1 MRFPTRRGVFA
12 VATGLPVSFAA
23 ITLTENWWQF
33 SLIWLALSLLALL
46 IDMIFTTPRRA
57 VEVSATPPGLLYIG
71 ESDPLRLKLDI
82 VNPWKPMMADI
93 GIAFNDVVEPLP
105 IVAVQVG
112 GGAID
117 VPVRAQRRGLAE
129 LDYLNLRWT
138 GPLGL
143 MAAQHKLPI
152 NARMPVVPNTRAVAR
167 DSVKLAFDDA
177 ILGIKQQRR
186 KGSGSEFE
194 ALREFGSGMDRRHI
208 DWKHSARHSKLLAKE
223 FDTERN
229 HNIIFAFDSGQLMGE
244 PLANENGES
253 LTRLDRAINAGLMMA
268 HVCLR
273 AGDKIGLFSFDATVR
288 RFLAPSG
295 GAKAF
300 PIFAG
305 ESGRVEQGAF
315 ETNFTLGL
323 TDLGRRLERRSLIVV
338 MSEFTDSTTAE
349 LMIDNLGRLAKKH
362 LVMFVTFSDRDL
374 DRVRSAEPKITLD
387 VGRAVVADELLRE
400 RKIVLERLRRLGLMV
415 LETVP
420 EALSLNMIQRY
431 LDIKEREL
439 I

>member
-1 MRFPTRRGVFA
+1 MRFPTRRGVFLL
-12 VATGLPVSFAA
+12 ATGLPVSFAA
-23 ITLTENWWQF
+23 ITLTESWWQVA
-33 SLIWLALSLLALL
+33 LIWLAVALIALL
-46 IDMIFTTPRRA
+46 IDMVFTTPRRA
-57 VEVSATPPGLLYIG
+57 VTVQAKPPGLLYIG
-71 ESDPLRLKLDI
+71 ETDPLQLKLEI
-82 VNPWKPMMADI
+82 ASPWKPMLADI
-93 GIAFNDVVEPLP
+93 GVSFNALVDPLP
-105 IVAVQVG
+105 PVQVLVG
-112 GGAID
+112 GDAID
-117 VPVRAQRRGLAE
+117 VPVRALQRGLAT
-129 LDYLNLRWT
+129 LAYLNLRWT

-143 MAAQHKLPI
+143 MAAQHRLDV
-152 NARMPVVPNTRAVAR
+152 NAQMPVVPNTRAVAR

-177 ILGIKQQRR
+177 ILGLKQQRR
-186 KGSGSEFE
+186 KGQGSEFE

-244 PLANENGES
+244 PIANDQGHM
-253 LTRLDRAINAGLMMA
+253 LTRLDRAINSGLMLA

-295 GAKAF
+295 GAQAF
-300 PIFAG
+300 PVFAS

-323 TDLGRRLERRSLIVV
+323 TDLGRRLQRRSLIVV

-349 LMIDNLGRLAKKH
+349 LMIENLGRLAKKH
-362 LVMFVTFSDRDL
+362 LVMFVTFTDREL
-374 DRVRSAEPKITLD
+374 GRIRGLEPKATVD

-400 RKIVLERLRRLGLMV
+400 RKVVLERLRRLGLMV
-415 LETVP
+415 LETAP
-420 EALSLNMIQRY
+420 EALSLTMIQRY

>member
-1 MRFPTRRGVFA
+1 
-12 VATGLPVSFAA
+12 
-23 ITLTENWWQF
+23 
-33 SLIWLALSLLALL
+33 
-46 IDMIFTTPRRA
+46 
-57 VEVSATPPGLLYIG
+57 
-71 ESDPLRLKLDI
+71 LK
-82 VNPWKPMMADI
+82 
-93 GIAFNDVVEPLP
+93 
-105 IVAVQVG
+105 
-112 GGAID
+112 
-117 VPVRAQRRGLAE
+117 RGLAV
-129 LDYLNLRWT
+129 LNYINLRWT

-143 MAAQHKLPI
+143 MAAQHRLEI
-152 NARMPVVPNTRAVAR
+152 NAQMPVVPNTRAVAR

-177 ILGIKQQRR
+177 IMGLKQQRR
-186 KGSGSEFE
+186 KGQGSEFE

-244 PLANENGES
+244 PIAGEQGDA
-253 LTRLDRAINAGLMMA
+253 LTRLDRAINSGLMMA

-273 AGDKIGLFSFDATVR
+273 AGDKIGMFAFDATVR
-288 RFLAPSG
+288 RYLAPSG
-295 GAKAF
+295 GSRAF
-300 PIFAG
+300 PVFAS

-349 LMIDNLGRLAKKH
+349 LMIENLGRLARKH
-362 LVMFVTFSDRDL
+362 LVMFVTFANRDL
-374 DRVRSAEPKITLD
+374 DKIRRAEPKMTLD

-400 RKIVLERLRRLGLMV
+400 RKVVLERLRRMGLMV
-415 LETVP
+415 LETAP
-420 EALSLNMIQRY
+420 ESLSLNLIQRY
-431 LDIKEREL
+431 LEIKEREL

>member
-1 MRFPTRRGVFA
+1 MRFPTRRGVLLM
-12 VATGLPVSFAA
+12 ATGLPVSFAA
-23 ITLTENWWQF
+23 ITLTESWWQI
-33 SLIWLALSLLALL
+33 SMMWLAVSLLALL
-46 IDMIFTTPRRA
+46 VDMIFTTPRKA
-57 VEVSATPPGLLYIG
+57 VAVQAVPPGLLYIG
-71 ESDPLRLKLDI
+71 ESDPLQLKLDI
-82 VNPWKPMMADI
+82 VSPWKSITADV
-93 GIAFNDVVEPLP
+93 GIAFNDLVEPLP
-105 IVAVQVG
+105 PVSLQVDG
-112 GGAID
+112 SVID
-117 VPVRAQRRGLAE
+117 VPVRPLKRGLAV

-143 MAAQHKLPI
+143 MAAQHQLNV
-152 NARMPVVPNTRAVAR
+152 NAQMPVVPNTRAVAR

-177 ILGIKQQRR
+177 ILGLKQQRR
-186 KGSGSEFE
+186 KGQGSEFE

-244 PLANENGES
+244 PIAGDKGEALS
-253 LTRLDRAINAGLMMA
+253 RLDRAINAGLMMA

-273 AGDKIGLFSFDATVR
+273 AGDKIGLLAFDATVR
-288 RFLAPSG
+288 RYLAPSG
-295 GAKAF
+295 GTHAF
-300 PIFAG
+300 PIFAS

-323 TDLGRRLERRSLIVV
+323 TDLGRRLERRSLIIV

-349 LMIDNLGRLAKKH
+349 LMIENLARLSKKH
-362 LVMFVTFSDRDL
+362 LVMFVTFADRDL
-374 DRVRSAEPKITLD
+374 DRVRSAAPNFSID

-400 RKIVLERLRRLGLMV
+400 RKVVLERLRRLGLMV
-415 LETVP
+415 LETAP

>member
-1 MRFPTRRGVFA
+1 MRFPTRRGVFLI
-12 VATGLPVSFAA
+12 ATGLPVSFAA
-23 ITLTENWWQF
+23 ITLTENWWQV
-33 SLIWLALSLLALL
+33 SLMWLVISLLALA
-46 IDMIFTTPRRA
+46 IDLVFTTPRRA
-57 VEVSATPPGLLYIG
+57 VDVHATPPGLLYIG
-71 ESDPLRLKLDI
+71 EADPLQLKLD
-82 VNPWKPMMADI
+82 VVGSWKPMLADI
-93 GIAFNDVVEPLP
+93 GISFNDIVEPLP
-105 IVAVQVG
+105 PVQVLVG

-117 VPVRAQRRGLAE
+117 VPVRATKRGLAT
-129 LDYLNLRWT
+129 LHYLNLRWT

-143 MAAQHKLPI
+143 MAAQHRMDV
-152 NARMPVVPNTRAVAR
+152 NALMPVVPNTRAVAR

-177 ILGIKQQRR
+177 IMGLKQQRR
-186 KGSGSEFE
+186 KGHGSEFE
-194 ALREFGSGMDRRHI
+194 ALREYGSGMDRRHI

-244 PLANENGES
+244 PIANDQGQA
-253 LTRLDRAINAGLMMA
+253 LTRLDRAINSGLMMA

-273 AGDKIGLFSFDATVR
+273 AGDKIGLFAFDATVR

-295 GAKAF
+295 GVKAF
-300 PIFAG
+300 PVFAG

-349 LMIDNLGRLAKKH
+349 LMIENLGRLAKKH
-362 LVMFVTFSDRDL
+362 LVMFVTFADRDL
-374 DRVRSAEPKITLD
+374 DKIRSAPPQMTLD

-400 RKIVLERLRRLGLMV
+400 RKVVLERLRRLGLMV

-420 EALSLNMIQRY
+420 EALSLSMIQKY